1 MARARPMFRARVLAR
16 IVALATAL
24 ACTGLAVTG
33 SAASAAPSAVPSA
46 PGTGPVLEL
55 PRPTGPFTVGRTEL
69 SLRDAARADPWVV
82 GERRELMVSL
92 WYPAVPG
99 RGARPAPY
107 MTERESAALLELLG
121 ADDVPEDTLAKVR
134 TYSVADAR
142 PLARRSPLVLLSPG
156 FKLPRATLSSLAE
169 DLASRGYVVA
179 GVGHNHEAVATTF
192 PDGRTTPCSA
202 CTPPYDQA
210 KLTRVG
216 EGRAADMRF
225 VLDRLTGPRPVWGGG
240 RAVDGR
246 RVAMVGHSA
255 GGYSTVPA
263 MRGDRRI
270 DAGLTLDGLAEVSTP
285 GVDRPF
291 LMMGTPENAPGGA
304 GEPYWGRTWSA
315 LSGWKRWLTVDG
327 AQHESFTDLPALV
340 DQAAPGTA
348 EEMAH
353 GMVHGMALGKA
364 DGRAAGGA
372 VAEDGLSGARGVEIT
387 RAYVGAF
394 LDRQLR
400 NRPRPLLD
408 GPSVHLPEV
417 RFWAP

>member
-1 MARARPMFRARVLAR
+1 MTRPRGRVRAGVFARVVGLA
-16 IVALATAL
+16 VAM
-24 ACTGLAVTG
+24 ACTGLALTG
-33 SAASAAPSAVPSA
+33 SSAASAAPSAAPSA
-46 PGTGPVLEL
+46 PGTSPLLEL
-55 PRPTGPFTVGRTEL
+55 PRPTGPFAVGRTVL
-69 SLRDAARADPWVV
+69 ALRDASRADPWVARQ
-82 GERRELMVSL
+82 RRELMVSL
-92 WYPAVPG
+92 WYPAVPA

-210 KLTRVG
+210 KLTRIG

-225 VLDRLTGPRPVWGGG
+225 VLDRLIGPRPVWGGG

-340 DQAAPGTA
+340 DQAASGA
-348 EEMAH
+348 
-353 GMVHGMALGKA
+353 A
-364 DGRAAGGA
+364 DRP
-372 VAEDGLSGARGVEIT
+372 VADPGLSGARGVEIT

-400 NRPRPLLD
+400 NRPRALLD
-408 GPSVHLPEV
+408 GPSVHRPEV

>member
-1 MARARPMFRARVLAR
+1 MGRARGRVFAG
-16 IVALATAL
+16 VFALAVAM
-24 ACTGLAVTG
+24 ACTGLAATG
-33 SAASAAPSAVPSA
+33 SAASAAPSAMPSA
-46 PGTGPVLEL
+46 PGTGTGIAPALEL
-55 PRPTGPFTVGRTEL
+55 PRPTGPFAVGRTAL
-69 SLRDAARADPWVV
+69 ALRDASRADPWVA
-82 GERRELMVSL
+82 GQRRELMVSL
-92 WYPAVPG
+92 WYPAVPA

-121 ADDVPEDTLAKVR
+121 ADDVPKDTLARVR

-142 PLARRSPLVLLSPG
+142 PLGRRSPLVLLSPG

-192 PDGRTTPCSA
+192 PDGRTTPCAA

-210 KLTRVG
+210 KLTRIG

-327 AQHESFTDLPALV
+327 AQHESFTDLLALV

-348 EEMAH
+348 
-353 GMVHGMALGKA
+353 
-364 DGRAAGGA
+364 DGP
-372 VAEDGLSGARGVEIT
+372 VAEAGLSGARGLEIT

-400 NRPRPLLD
+400 DRPRPLLD
-408 GPSVHLPEV
+408 GPSVHHSEV

>member
-1 MARARPMFRARVLAR
+1 MAM
-16 IVALATAL
+16 
-24 ACTGLAVTG
+24 ACTGLALTG
-33 SAASAAPSAVPSA
+33 SAASAAPSAMPSVPGT
-46 PGTGPVLEL
+46 GTGPVLEL
-55 PRPTGPFTVGRTEL
+55 PRPTGPFTVGRTML
-69 SLRDAARADPWVV
+69 SLRDASRADPWVA

-92 WYPAVPG
+92 WYPAVPA

-210 KLTRVG
+210 KLTRIG

-327 AQHESFTDLPALV
+327 GQHESFTDLLALV
-340 DQAAPGTA
+340 DQAAPEAADRTAEGTA
-348 EEMAH
+348 
-353 GMVHGMALGKA
+353 GGKA
-364 DGRAAGGA
+364 ERAADGP
-372 VAEDGLSGARGVEIT
+372 VAEAGLSGARGVEIT

-408 GPSVHLPEV
+408 GPSVHHPEV

>member
-1 MARARPMFRARVLAR
+1 MTRPMARIRARARV
-16 IVALATAL
+16 VALAMAM
-24 ACTGLAVTG
+24 ACAGLAVTG
-33 SAASAAPSAVPSA
+33 SAASAAPSAMPSA
-46 PGTGPVLEL
+46 PGTGTAPVLEL
-55 PRPTGPFTVGRTEL
+55 PRPTGPFTVGRTVL
-69 SLRDAARADPWVV
+69 SLRDASRADPWVA

-92 WYPAVPG
+92 WYPARHG
-99 RGARPAPY
+99 RGAPPAPY
-107 MTERESAALLELLG
+107 MTEAESAALLELLG

-169 DLASRGYVVA
+169 DLASHGYVVA

-210 KLTRVG
+210 KLSRIG

-327 AQHESFTDLPALV
+327 AQHESFTDLLALV
-340 DQAAPGTA
+340 DQAAPEA
-348 EEMAH
+348 
-353 GMVHGMALGKA
+353 A
-364 DGRAAGGA
+364 DGPAAEA
-372 VAEDGLSGARGVEIT
+372 GLSGARGVEIT

-394 LDRQLR
+394 LDRHLR

-408 GPSVHLPEV
+408 GPSVHRPEV